1 MGKLINLRYL
11 NISAYHRNWEEIEFF
26 DREEFEDDWGDVI
39 FPKGIGKLT
48 CLKTLRDVNIGGKDE
63 REECKL
69 GELKNLDEL
78 RVLRIN
84 GLRNV
89 VDVSEAENAQL
100 KKKKYLRHLV
110 LQFGDSGDLTDERV
124 VTNDVLTLNALEP
137 HPDLENLGI
146 LHYLG
151 PTVYPNWLMSLT
163 KFKILTYTFSPKLES
178 LPPLGKLP
186 SLERLYIR
194 FTQSLKK
201 VGVEFLGIE
210 SKNKKDDI
218 IFPRLKSLL
227 FKHMYIFEEWI
238 GFEGMREEEDN
249 GITIIMPCLQLLR
262 IWDCPAL
269 KSLPDFLRTT
279 PLKELEISSCSIL
292 SKRCRRERG
301 EEWPKISHIPKI
313 EIDGEYVQ
321 RDGLTPSD

>member
-11 NISAYHRNWEEIEFF
+11 NISAYDVDWEDVIIPNPNNVNG
-26 DREEFEDDWGDVI
+26 DDVI

-100 KKKKYLRHLV
+100 KKKKYLRHLI
-110 LQFGDSGDLTDERV
+110 LHFGYFEDERDERMK
-124 VTNDVLTLNALEP
+124 NDVLTLNALEP
-137 HPDLENLGI
+137 HPDLEILGI
-146 LHYLG
+146 LCHMG
-151 PTVYPNWLMSLT
+151 TTVYPNWMMSLT
-163 KFKILTYTFSPKLES
+163 KLKILTLIDFPKLES

-186 SLERLYIR
+186 SLERLQIWYTR
-194 FTQSLKK
+194 SLKK

-227 FKHMYIFEEWI
+227 FWGLDNWEEWI

-249 GITIIMPCLQLLR
+249 GITIIMPRLQQLQ
-262 IWDCPAL
+262 IIDCRQL

-279 PLKELEISSCSIL
+279 PLLKELKIGVCPIL
-292 SKRCRRERG
+292 SKRCERGIG
-301 EEWPKISHIPKI
+301 EEWPKISHIPNIKI
-313 EIDGEYVQ
+313 DRKYVQ

>member
-1 MGKLINLRYL
+1 LGGRD
-11 NISAYHRNWEEIEFF
+11 ISNALSLSTGY
-26 DREEFEDDWGDVI
+26 DVI

-48 CLKTLRDVNIGGKDE
+48 CLKTLRDFYICGKDE

-100 KKKKYLRHLV
+100 KKKIYLRHLV
-110 LQFGDSGDLTDERV
+110 LEFGDFRDEMDERV
-124 VTNDVLTLNALEP
+124 MKNDVLTLNALEP
-137 HPDLENLGI
+137 HPDLEILGI
-146 LHYLG
+146 LCYLG
-151 PTVYPNWLMSLT
+151 TTVYPNWMMSLT
-163 KFKILTYTFSPKLES
+163 KLKILTLTAFPKLES

-186 SLERLYIR
+186 SLERLHICY
-194 FTQSLKK
+194 TGSLKK

-218 IFPRLKSLL
+218 IFPRLKSLVFQQL
-227 FKHMYIFEEWI
+227 DNLEEWI

-249 GITIIMPCLQLLR
+249 GITIIMPRLQQLQ
-262 IWDCPAL
+262 IGAAKEL

-292 SKRCRRERG
+292 SKRCERGIG
-301 EEWPKISHIPKI
+301 EEWPKISHIPNIK
-313 EIDGEYVQ
+313 IDGEYVQ